1 MLWLTN
7 RPQPSNVGAGY
18 VCLGGAREVIGPRPV
33 LLYTGHLY
41 VTPVFRIILKDFL
54 SRSTEE
60 LYVLRDGRFDLSVG
74 GQGVLIGSTV
84 NGSSFTFGIGTTLS
98 ALDIQMYAQTAIEHK
113 ERGIC
118 APVTRTTARF
128 V

>member
-1 MLWLTN
+1 MSLAPAL
-7 RPQPSNVGAGY
+7 
-18 VCLGGAREVIGPRPV
+18 
-33 LLYTGHLY
+33 LLYAGHII
-41 VTPVFRIILKDFL
+41 VAPVFRIILKVFL

-60 LYVLRDGRFDLSVG
+60 LYELRDGRFDLSVG

>member
-1 MLWLTN
+1 M
-7 RPQPSNVGAGY
+7 RGAG
-18 VCLGGAREVIGPRPV
+18 GHWPASRF
-33 LLYTGHLY
+33 LLYAESII
-41 VTPVFRIILKDFL
+41 VAPVFRIILKVFL

-60 LYVLRDGRFDLSVG
+60 LYELRDGRFDLSVG

-84 NGSSFTFGIGTTLS
+84 NGSSFTFGIGTILS

-113 ERGIC
+113 ERGFC

>member
-1 MLWLTN
+1 M
-7 RPQPSNVGAGY
+7 
-18 VCLGGAREVIGPRPV
+18 ARVPL
-33 LLYTGHLY
+33 LLYAERII
-41 VTPVFRIILKDFL
+41 VTPVFRIILKVFL

-60 LYVLRDGRFDLSVG
+60 LYELRDGRFDLSIG
-74 GQGVLIGSTV
+74 GQGTLIGSTV

-113 ERGIC
+113 ERGFC
-118 APVTRTTARF
+118 TPVTRTTARF

>member
-1 MLWLTN
+1 
-7 RPQPSNVGAGY
+7 
-18 VCLGGAREVIGPRPV
+18 
-33 LLYTGHLY
+33 LLYAGLII
-41 VTPVFRIILKDFL
+41 VTAVFRIILKVFL

-60 LYVLRDGRFDLSVG
+60 LYELRDGRFDLSVG

-113 ERGIC
+113 ERGFC

>member
-1 MLWLTN
+1 MWLTH
-7 RPQPSNVGAGY
+7 RQQPSSLWAGLCLFGGAGGHWPAP
-18 VCLGGAREVIGPRPV
+18 L
-33 LLYTGHLY
+33 LLYAGLII
-41 VTPVFRIILKDFL
+41 VAPVFRIILKVFL

-60 LYVLRDGRFDLSVG
+60 LYELRDGRFDLSIG